1 MTAALTSPSSTP
13 AAAPARVRARRSGAL
28 LIGAVLVGLV
38 LLVALVSLVWTPMSP
53 TVTDPVNRLLGPS
66 AEHWLGTDA
75 LGRDVASQVMAGARV
90 PLLVGAVAVS
100 ISFLLG
106 VPYGILAA
114 MTDQGA
120 GRWLM
125 RWNDIVQA
133 FPPLLLA
140 IILAAVV
147 GGGTGTAMVALGIGA
162 TPGVARVVRAGSL
175 QVLSREYAMAA
186 RAAGRGRVYTAV
198 RHVLPNIRGILIV
211 QASVGFALAILA
223 EAALSF
229 LGLGTTAPTPS
240 WGRML
245 QEAQAVLYTQ
255 PLVILWP
262 GLAVAITVLGF
273 NLLGDG
279 LRDRFDPRMEAG
291 R

>member
-1 MTAALTSPSSTP
+1 MTAAPTSPATGRV
-13 AAAPARVRARRSGAL
+13 ARTRNRPGGAL
-28 LIGAVLVGLV
+28 LIGGLLVALV
-38 LLVALVSLVWTPMSP
+38 LLVALASLVWTPMSP
-53 TVTDPVNRLLGPS
+53 TTTDPLNRLQGPS
-66 AEHWLGTDA
+66 AAHWLGTDG

-114 MTDQGA
+114 MTDRRA

-125 RWNDIVQA
+125 RWNDIAQA

-140 IILAAVV
+140 IVLAAVL

-162 TPGVARVVRAGSL
+162 APGVARVVRAGTL
-175 QVLSREYAMAA
+175 QVLSREYALAA
-186 RAAGRGRVYTAV
+186 RAAGRGPLHTAV
-198 RHVLPNIRGILIV
+198 RHVLPNIRGVLIV

-245 QEAQAVLYTQ
+245 QEAQAYLTVQ
-255 PLVILWP
+255 PLTILWP
-262 GLAVAITVLGF
+262 GLAVAVTVLGF

>member
-1 MTAALTSPSSTP
+1 MTATHEVSKSS
-13 AAAPARVRARRSGAL
+13 RAGKRTRGRLDSSL
-28 LIGAVLVGLV
+28 VIGASLVGLV
-38 LLVALVSLVWTPMSP
+38 VVMALVSLVWTPM
-53 TVTDPVNRLLGPS
+53 DPVATNPVDRLLPPS
-66 AEHWLGTDA
+66 SEHVMGTDG

-90 PLLVGAVAVS
+90 PLLVGAAAVAL
-100 ISFLLG
+100 SFILG
-106 VPYGILAA
+106 VPYGIAAA
-114 MTDQGA
+114 MTNRGL

-140 IILAAVV
+140 IILAAVA
-147 GGGTGTAMVALGIGA
+147 GGGMGVAMIALGIGA
-162 TPGVARVVRAGSL
+162 APGVARIVRSGTL
-175 QVLSREYAMAA
+175 QVLSREYALAA
-186 RAAGRGRVYTAV
+186 RASGRGSLYRAV
-198 RHVLPNIRGILIV
+198 RHVLPNIRGVLIV

-229 LGLGTTAPTPS
+229 LGLGTPAPTPS

-245 QEAQAVLYTQ
+245 QESQAFLYTQ
-255 PLVILWP
+255 PLVIVWP

-279 LRDRFDPRMEAG
+279 LRDRFDPRMEISQ
-291 R
+291 